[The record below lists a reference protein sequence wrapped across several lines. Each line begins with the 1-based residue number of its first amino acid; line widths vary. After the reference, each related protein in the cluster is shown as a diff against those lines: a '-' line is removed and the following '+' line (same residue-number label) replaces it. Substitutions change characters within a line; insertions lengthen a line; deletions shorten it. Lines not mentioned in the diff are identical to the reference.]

1 MVSHSWEVKER
12 DSKEETR
19 KQEEIGYWQKEI
31 KETASERVNRWWR
44 GTWKWM
50 VPDGTRKGKTER
62 KGDILRTL
70 KKAEWRSKR
79 YKQKDERDQKEKE
92 MR

>member
-1 MVSHSWEVKER
+1 
-12 DSKEETR
+12 
-19 KQEEIGYWQKEI
+19 
-31 KETASERVNRWWR
+31 
-44 GTWKWM
+44 M

-92 MR
+92 MK